1 MRYFLML
8 LIVPLMIYA
17 DVLSQ
22 DFSSTQVD
30 GRLNKMNGDTAEYV
44 MHKLFKKNGWSQ
56 MHGEVGNNG
65 IDGLYVK
72 YDNSGNVR
80 QVMMG
85 ESKYG
90 NANLGTNKYGTPEK
104 NVKQMSQKALGYQVE
119 NLLKDN
125 EEKLQKEIVSNDKAK
140 INEYRLLQKQYKQI
154 GQHIEKGNYRAR
166 LFNLKMEGNILSFN
180 VKKILPNG
188 EISVF
193 KQSLFGRENYK
204 FNGLKIDFDNPKT
217 EFDKSL
223 VKYYNHGRYKSL
235 QKNFG
240 FSSLEAKVLST
251 KKSRLIQLDIEKV
264 IDLRKQMNREIE
276 GDYGSKLKKFR
287 GTYADKVKLKN
298 KIHKKWMKRY
308 WKGLKKGLRR

>member
-1 MRYFLML
+1 MKSLLML

-17 DVLSQ
+17 EVLPQ

-56 MHGEVGNNG
+56 IHGEVGSNG

-72 YDNSGNVR
+72 YDKNGNVR
-80 QVMMG
+80 QVMVA

-119 NLLKDN
+119 NLMKDN
-125 EEKLQKEIVSNDKAK
+125 EKKLQEAIASNDKAK
-140 INEYRLLQKQYKQI
+140 IKEYRLLQKQYSQI
-154 GQHIEKGNYRAR
+154 GKHIEKGNYKAR
-166 LFNLKMEGNILSFN
+166 LFHLKMEGNTLSFN

-188 EISVF
+188 ETSIL

-217 EFDKSL
+217 KFEKSL
-223 VKYYNHGRYKSL
+223 VKYYNHGRYKAL

-240 FSSLEAKVLST
+240 FSSLEAKALIS
-251 KKSRLIQLDIEKV
+251 KKGKLLQGDIEKAISIRKYIFNSV
-264 IDLRKQMNREIE
+264 QREYRSTLRQFRGSYKDLYKLKQKIHIKWKKKWFKLLRKSI
-276 GDYGSKLKKFR
+276 K
-287 GTYADKVKLKN
+287 
-298 KIHKKWMKRY
+298 
-308 WKGLKKGLRR
+308 